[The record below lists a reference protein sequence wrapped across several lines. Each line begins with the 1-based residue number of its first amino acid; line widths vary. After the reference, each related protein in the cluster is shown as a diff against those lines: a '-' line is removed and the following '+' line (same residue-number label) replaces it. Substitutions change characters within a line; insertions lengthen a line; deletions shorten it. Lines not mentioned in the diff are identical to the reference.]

1 LQLTTRKSSSGL
13 YVQYGCGFN
22 APKNWRNFDASP
34 TLRFERVPVV
44 SRLYS
49 KNINRFP
56 PNVEYGDIVKG
67 LPLAPESCAALYAS
81 HVLEHLSL
89 EDFRAALRNTFDLLQ
104 PRGVFRLVVPDLEI
118 LARRYLD
125 SSNSDAALAFMKE
138 SSLGVENR
146 SRTIGGFFRSWL
158 GNSSHLWMW
167 DLKSLTRELS
177 EVGFVRIRKCSFGDE
192 PIFRDA
198 EDRARFENA
207 VSVQGAKP

>member
-1 LQLTTRKSSSGL
+1 
-13 YVQYGCGFN
+13 VQYGCGFN

-49 KNINRFP
+49 KNTNRFP

-67 LPLAPESCAALYAS
+67 LPLTPESCAALYAS

-89 EDFRAALRNTFDLLQ
+89 EHFRAALRNTFDLLQ
-104 PRGVFRLVVPDLEI
+104 PGGIFRLVVPDLEI

-125 SSNSDAALAFMKE
+125 SNNSDAALAFMKE
-138 SSLGVENR
+138 TSLGVENR
-146 SRTIGGFFRSWL
+146 SRNIGSFFRSWL

-167 DLKSLTRELS
+167 DLKSLTRELG

-192 PIFRDA
+192 PIFRDVEA
-198 EDRARFENA
+198 RARFENA